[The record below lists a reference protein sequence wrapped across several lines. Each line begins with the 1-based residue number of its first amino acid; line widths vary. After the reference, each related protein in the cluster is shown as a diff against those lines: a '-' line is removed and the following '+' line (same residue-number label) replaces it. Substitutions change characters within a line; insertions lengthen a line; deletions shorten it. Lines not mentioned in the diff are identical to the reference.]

1 MLAMADQNGVVNAS
15 APGLAAMAQVG
26 FESVIKAL
34 QCFEA
39 PDEYSRSTEFEGRR
53 IQKVDGG
60 WLILNYQKYREIRNE
75 EKRREQNRIAQQK
88 FRDSRAAGSTVSKS
102 VSKRKQNKPQSAQAE
117 AEAEAEYKKKVPNG
131 TKEKASS
138 ESVLLEVI
146 EAEVVTSTELEV
158 RQPPWWEFCESFEAR
173 MTRDIRLA
181 KGYGAFDPAEHEWH
195 NLMSKI
201 ATWGGDQDAVE
212 ALVIGFIDRA
222 NARKLKEPEYK
233 LPLRVLLK
241 WAESRRT
248 DWQRRKASGPKPG
261 MVDVYGDGAKLLD
274 AVRNR

>member
-1 MLAMADQNGVVNAS
+1 M
-15 APGLAAMAQVG
+15 
-26 FESVIKAL
+26 
-34 QCFEA
+34 
-39 PDEYSRSTEFEGRR
+39 
-53 IQKVDGG
+53 
-60 WLILNYQKYREIRNE
+60 
-75 EKRREQNRIAQQK
+75 
-88 FRDSRAAGSTVSKS
+88 
-102 VSKRKQNKPQSAQAE
+102 
-117 AEAEAEYKKKVPNG
+117 
-131 TKEKASS
+131 
-138 ESVLLEVI
+138 
-146 EAEVVTSTELEV
+146 TSTELEV

-248 DWQRRKASGPKPG
+248 DWQRRKSSGPKAG
-261 MVDVYGDGAKLLD
+261 MADVYGDGAKLLHE
-274 AVRNR
+274 VRSR